1 MSTIAEISAA
11 KIAAGYRA
19 VGEHKCLNTGC
30 ANLLDHVAINLRF
43 PGCMVECRACIERDL
58 RGLTIEAAVARA
70 KPRKYPTHG
79 RIGSDDPSIY
89 GSEVLGH
96 EGESWASF
104 AQRHEPKIDDNVTE
118 PYRRGIGQGFG
129 STEDGEAD
137 DE

>member
-30 ANLLDHVAINLRF
+30 TNLLDHVAINLGF
-43 PGCMVECRACIERDL
+43 PGCMVRCRACIERDL
-58 RGLTIEAAVARA
+58 KGLKIEDAVARA
-70 KPRKYPTHG
+70 KPRQYPTSG
-79 RIGSDDPSIY
+79 RITADDPSIY

-96 EGESWASF
+96 EGETWASF
-104 AQRHEPKIDDNVTE
+104 SRRHQPRISAEVAE

-129 STEDGEAD
+129 PTEDGQE
-137 DE
+137 